1 MNLLVQRNEI
11 ADLYAGIVSTTFD
24 LEIREELQDCMVRD
38 DALLTQW
45 DEAFGALSNGGEE
58 EWQAKFLNLL
68 MRAEVDLAK
77 CGENGKLRAAGSQLQ
92 AWWDQFWADEITKG

>member
-38 DALLTQW
+38 ETLLT
-45 DEAFGALSNGGEE
+45 
-58 EWQAKFLNLL
+58 
-68 MRAEVDLAK
+68 
-77 CGENGKLRAAGSQLQ
+77 
-92 AWWDQFWADEITKG
+92 